1 MTLSRTGFRALL
13 LASAALLL
21 VACAGNPSRPGAAAP
36 GQAPAR
42 AEVVVR
48 STDPQDY
55 RFHMEQDGR
64 KMSADEFDAWMKARG
79 IRIATGAPA
88 QGAAAP
94 AKAGASTARAG
105 K

>member
-1 MTLSRTGFRALL
+1 MFADTRAPACVATAIALL
-13 LASAALLL
+13 ALAG
-21 VACAGNPSRPGAAAP
+21 CASTPKRTAAAS
-36 GQAPAR
+36 QAREEA
-42 AEVVVR
+42 VVVR
-48 STDPQDY
+48 SADPQDY

-88 QGAAAP
+88 KAP
-94 AKAGASTARAG
+94 AATARAR